1 MTLSEDDIRL
11 FNDSLD
17 CCVGNP
23 RFLDIFYD
31 RFVGSSGEIAE
42 KFTGTNMARQ
52 KRALKASLY
61 TAMLAADGNPPAIEH
76 LERLGHHHAALRIKS
91 EHFEQWRECL
101 ITAVR
106 ESGGM
111 LDVRTPEV
119 WRAVLDVAI
128 RLMDRN
134 A

>member
-23 RFLDIFYD
+23 RFLDVFYD
-31 RFVGSSGEIAE
+31 RFIGSSGEIAE
-42 KFTGTNMARQ
+42 KFAGTDMTRQ

-61 TAMLAADGNPPAIEH
+61 TAMLAADGNQPAIEH
-76 LERLGHHHAALRIKS
+76 LTRLGHHHAALRIRS
-91 EHFEQWRECL
+91 DHFELWRDCL
-101 ITAVR
+101 IAAVQ
-106 ESGGM
+106 ETGGM
-111 LDVRTPEV
+111 LDVRAPEV

-128 RLMDRN
+128 RLMDRS